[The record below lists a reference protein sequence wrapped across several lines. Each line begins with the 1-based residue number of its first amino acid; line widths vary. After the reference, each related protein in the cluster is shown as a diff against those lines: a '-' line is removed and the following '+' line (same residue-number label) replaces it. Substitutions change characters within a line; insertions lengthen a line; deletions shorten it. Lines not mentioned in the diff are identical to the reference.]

1 MLTDIALKK
10 LKPRDKPY
18 KVTDRDGM
26 YVTVFPAGTITFRF
40 DYRISN
46 RRETLTLGRYGP
58 DGLTL
63 STAREKCIAARNAL
77 AQGHSPAR
85 IKQREKRQLATA
97 KTVGQFAE
105 KWLDEGP
112 MAESTRAMRRGIY
125 RREVEPEYANRL
137 LPEVSSDDVRT
148 LCLKVKNRGS
158 PATAIHVRDIVKG
171 IYNFANLHGHK
182 VENPADEVAPTSIAV
197 FKPRERALMPEEI
210 RVAFTLIDKVSFAHI
225 HRLALRVILLT
236 LVRKSELAKATWT
249 EIDFDKGI
257 WTIPKERM
265 KARRPHNVYLSRQAL
280 EIFTALKLMAGS
292 SPYVFPSRYDA
303 DVHISAST
311 LNRVTTQIAEMAK
324 AEKLPLE
331 AFTVHDLRRT
341 GSTILNEVGFNRDW
355 IEKALAHERNE
366 SSRGTYNRA
375 QYAEQRRHML
385 QQWAN
390 MVDAWVAGKSYKP
403 VLLPR
408 SMKVIASQAL
418 T

>member
-10 LKPRDKPY
+10 LKPREKPY

-97 KTVGQFAE
+97 KTLGQFAE

-148 LCLKVKNRGS
+148 LCLKVKDRGS

-182 VENPADEVAPTSIAV
+182 VENPADGVAPTSIAV

-236 LVRKSELAKATWT
+236 LVRKSELAKATWS
-249 EIDFDKGI
+249 EVDFDKGI

-324 AEKLPLE
+324 AGANSK
-331 AFTVHDLRRT
+331 
-341 GSTILNEVGFNRDW
+341 GSAMTPRFMGSIV
-355 IEKALAHERNE
+355 E
-366 SSRGTYNRA
+366 SSKIAQRLFATTPRQLPGYWPRLLRTVYGRA
-375 QYAEQRRHML
+375 SLRLMTWMVRQGWFVMPSLSSSVRHSSKPQPRL
-385 QQWAN
+385 ASPWNQTF
-390 MVDAWVAGKSYKP
+390 DA
-403 VLLPR
+403 
-408 SMKVIASQAL
+408 
-418 T
+418 

>member
-1 MLTDIALKK
+1 MLTDIALKR
-10 LKPRDKPY
+10 LKPREKPY

-26 YVTVFPAGTITFRF
+26 YVTVSPAGTITFRF

-58 DGLTL
+58 AGLSL
-63 STAREKCIAARNAL
+63 SAAREKCIAARNTL

-85 IKQREKRQLATA
+85 VKQREKRQLAAAQTL
-97 KTVGQFAE
+97 GQFAT

-112 MAESTRAMRRGIY
+112 MAESTRTMRKGIY
-125 RREVEPEYANRL
+125 RREVEPELSNRL
-137 LPEVSSDDVRT
+137 LPEVSSDDVRI
-148 LCLKVKNRGS
+148 LCLKIKNRGS

-182 VENPADEVAPTSIAV
+182 VPNPANEVAPTSIAT
-197 FKPRERALMPEEI
+197 FKPRERALSPEEI
-210 RVAFTLIDKVSFAHI
+210 RIAFTLIDKVSFAHI
-225 HRLALRVILLT
+225 HRLALRMILLT
-236 LVRKSELAKATWT
+236 LVRKSELAKAMWS
-249 EIDFDKGI
+249 EVDFDKGV

-265 KARRPHNVYLSRQAL
+265 KARRPHSVYLSRQAL

-303 DVHISAST
+303 DVHIAASR
-311 LNRVTTQIAEMAK
+311 LNRVTSQIAEKAK
-324 AEKLPLE
+324 AKGPPLE
-331 AFTVHDLRRT
+331 MFTVHDLRRT
-341 GSTILNEVGFNRDW
+341 GSTILNEMGFNRDW

-385 QQWAN
+385 QEWAE
-390 MVDAWVAGKSYKP
+390 MIDAWVAGKAHTP
-403 VLLPR
+403 VLLPS